1 MVRPPVRLAH
11 SVIKVLPVL
20 QAKQVSLGRQV
31 ERPKVRLDR
40 LVLPRLVA
48 QLVRQAQPVLEL
60 ARTARPAI
68 KD

>member
-1 MVRPPVRLAH
+1 MARPPVRLAR
-11 SVIKVLPVL
+11 SVIKALPVL

-31 ERPKVRLDR
+31 EQPKARLDR
-40 LVLPRLVA
+40 LVLPRLVV

-60 ARTARPAI
+60 ARKARPAI